1 MATSLAVLL
10 ACESDRPFEPSLDE
24 GEGPASARSPHTVDT
39 PGISSTGISE
49 TRIDVTWGDVANETG
64 YELYRST
71 NPESGAYE
79 LLTTTA
85 ARVWSYSDTQASL
98 PTVYC
103 YKVRAL
109 RVLGSR
115 TIYSEFSS
123 STCTLTSPNAPSN
136 LTAAV
141 SSYTIALAF
150 RLERLSSD
158 RSMGGCRRARSGEWR
173 LTWRDRNWW
182 NSGARC

>member
-1 MATSLAVLL
+1 MKSVKGILVATSLAFLL

-24 GEGPASARSPHTVDT
+24 VEGPASARSPHTVDT

-64 YELYRST
+64 CELYRST

-85 ARVWSYSDTQASL
+85 ARVWSYSDTHASL

-103 YKVRAL
+103 CKVRAL
-109 RVLGSR
+109 RVVG
-115 TIYSEFSS
+115 
-123 STCTLTSPNAPSN
+123 
-136 LTAAV
+136 
-141 SSYTIALAF
+141 
-150 RLERLSSD
+150 
-158 RSMGGCRRARSGEWR
+158 
-173 LTWRDRNWW
+173 
-182 NSGARC
+182 